1 MSRTVDD
8 RVVEMRFD
16 NSNFEKNVATS
27 MSTLDKLKQKLNLS
41 GASKGLDSVNNAA
54 KNVSFKGMENGLDTV
69 HAKFSALQIIGT
81 TALANIT
88 NSAVNAGKKIVNALT
103 FEPVTTGF
111 QEYETQLNAVQT
123 ILSNTREEGTNVA
136 QVNAALDEL
145 NTYADKTIYNF
156 TEMTR
161 NIGTFTAAGV
171 KMWDSVDAIKGIAN
185 LAAVSGSTSQQ
196 ASTAMYQLSQAL
208 AAGKVNLM
216 DWNSVVNAG
225 MGGKVFQDALIR
237 TSELL
242 GTGAEEA
249 IATAGTFRESLTKSG
264 WLTTEVLTETL
275 KQLAGAYSEADLIA
289 QGYTK
294 SQAEEIMALAKD
306 AEDAATKVKTFTQL
320 WDVLKEA
327 AQSGWAVTWREI
339 FGDFEEARTFW
350 TDVSNVLTDII
361 GKFNDFRN
369 NIISSAMGKKFTEL
383 SKSFSEVVAPVQ
395 KAVKPV
401 QEVAKSL
408 ENLDEIAN
416 RVMKG
421 EFGNGQERFDALA
434 KSGYNYCKVQN
445 KVNETLECSF
455 RYTKEQIE
463 AQDKLIGKQKET
475 IKVNKENSKSV
486 SEVSDDTKKMLLDMA
501 DLGDK
506 LESSGK
512 YTKSQIEAFNEL
524 KTAASDLGIPIKD
537 LIENINDLT
546 GRFFLLNGIKNIG
559 RAISETFK
567 AIGEGFKL
575 AFGEFDTE
583 GAINSIFNSL
593 MSFSRVTGALIPT
606 KEESEKLSKV
616 FGGLFAILDVVTTII
631 GGSFKVA
638 LTVAQKVLSAFG
650 VGALD
655 VLAVLGDLII
665 KFRNWVK
672 DGNVV
677 SKAINGLID
686 KLPDAVEKIKEWI
699 DAFKETEA
707 FTKFADAVEK
717 IKEALD
723 DLFDGKISPMDFAK
737 DLGTALGNALRNIP
751 SVMSEI
757 ASDVVA
763 GFKNGIKEGLSTGII
778 GDIIDFCTSFLGAFA
793 EALGVH
799 SPSWKTHDIAVDTI
813 QGFINGIKEMIGKAI
828 DVVKDFGAKV
838 ISFFK
843 GLDWGEIYAGGML
856 LAIVLL
862 IKKIAD
868 AFDGLVGILSGL
880 EGVFEGVEKVL
891 KGFGK
896 VLNGIAWDFKAKAIM
911 KFAISLG
918 ILTACLYVLA
928 GISVGD
934 LAKAVITIGVL
945 SGILIGLAV
954 AMDKLNDASVKWNKG
969 VQIEGLK
976 SGLMQIGIAL
986 LLMAGVVKIVGD
998 MDTSSA
1004 IRGFTGLVGMSAV
1017 MLGFVGTLGIIAN
1030 YAGDVSSFTKMLTK
1044 ISISM
1049 LLMIAVTKLAGKLS
1063 ESEMLKGAAF
1073 ATAFLIFVKCL
1084 GKVAESANKDC
1095 KSLGKMI
1102 TSITGA
1108 MLGLV
1113 IICALVGQL
1122 SVSSMVKGAAFAAG
1136 FVIFIKYLIKA
1147 VGIGS
1152 NQKIAKITGL
1162 MVGITIAMSTFVM
1175 MCVLMEGLSLKALAK
1190 GTAFVAS
1197 FIVIIKLL
1205 VKACT
1210 ISSQEQMVKVAGTL
1224 MALSV
1229 AIAIMA
1235 SSAVLLSFIRL
1246 ENLAKGIAAVGALTA
1261 MMTLMVKG
1269 LKGAQNAKGAIMMM
1283 AITIG
1288 VMAASVAALGLMD
1301 PKKVATGTIA
1311 VSALMGMF
1319 SILIRSLRGVKS
1331 VKIGPLITMTLVI
1344 GMLAI
1349 LVGMLRNLDP
1359 ASAIGSVTA
1368 ISVLMLAMAATL
1380 KIIDS
1385 LNMNLTDSL
1394 KGVLALTSLIV
1405 PLMSFVLVLQHMNG
1419 IENAMDKIKSISL
1432 LMFAMTGILGATT
1445 LIAGLAIYTAGGASI
1460 VAGIAALTAMVIP
1473 MMAFIWALQ
1482 QMNGIEDASSKINS
1496 IVKMMGSMT
1505 LLLAALTVIGFG
1517 GASAIVG
1524 IGSLVVLFG
1533 ALGGMAVAIG
1543 ALMDT
1548 FPSIQKFLDTGLPVL
1563 EQLAGSIGSM
1573 IGNFVGGIGEGIS
1586 NSLVPIGNNI
1596 ADFMASLAVASDN
1609 ASGIDG
1615 SAFDGVKDLVSVMG
1629 DVALMTVGSTF
1640 SDIFTLGGTSIEK
1653 FEKDGVALFDAI
1665 KSISEASNGVK
1676 IDEDAFDTV
1685 IKVTKS
1691 LSELQESLD
1700 PIGGVISWF
1709 TGKNDLATFGKNIGS
1724 FIESMQTALSS
1735 IGNINF
1741 NEDALDAIISTT
1753 KKLSKLQGNLEP
1765 IGGVISWFT
1774 GRDDLATF
1782 GVNVG
1787 EFINSM
1793 KIALTNLTGVT
1804 VNDEALSAII
1814 SATKKL
1820 SKLQDN
1826 LEPIGGVITWF
1837 TGRSDLAT
1845 FGTNVGEF
1853 IISMKGA
1860 LAILDGTSL
1869 NEESLSAIISAA
1881 KKLAKLE
1888 GSLEPMGGVVDWFT
1902 GRDDLGTFG
1911 EHIAKF
1917 AEAMGKLKTGMGE
1930 NGISEEVVS
1939 SISNAGNAIIA
1950 LQKALPEEGWFDGKM
1965 NLTQFSSYIDDLGTA
1980 MSNFGAKASS
1990 INGEAVTSVISSATR
2005 IKNLIA
2011 SLVGID
2017 VSGVVAFTGVG
2028 TGGFGADGAVYKI
2041 AQAMEAFN
2049 NKVSGLD
2056 TAVVTTSVNSAMQL
2070 KTLIANLS
2078 GLDPAGIE
2086 NFKPDKIGKSMMSY
2100 SNQVSGIDTAA
2111 LTASISSANRL
2122 KTLIIGLSGID
2133 STGVSNFKIV
2143 PLGTA
2148 IRGYSDQVT
2157 GIDTGS
2163 VASSISAAN
2172 MVRAFIVTLSDF
2184 DSNGVSEFKIA
2195 LSELSTVNINSVV
2208 AAFTG
2213 ASGRLNTAG
2222 ARMIT
2227 GLTTG
2232 MRSKLSTVTSTVTSI
2247 LTNINNTINGK
2258 MATFQQSGANLIAR
2272 LANGITSRRYSVT
2285 SSISSMLSS
2294 ATATIRGY
2302 YNSFYSAGYYVSSGL
2317 AYGISSN
2324 VGAARAAAQ
2333 QLANAAEVA
2342 VRAKLK
2348 INSPSK
2354 VFREIGSGI
2363 PEGLVQGMQMFG
2375 GQIKNAASTMANTAI
2390 NSTNKAMS
2398 SLYNV
2403 VTSDLDAQPT
2413 IRPVYDLSELRA
2425 GAGTI
2430 NGLLSNSQSI
2440 DLKTNLSAISA
2451 SMSMRNQNGSNADI
2465 VSAIDKLRSDI
2476 SNMDRST
2483 YNINGVTYDDG
2494 SNIASAVSDIIRF
2507 ARLERRS

>member
-54 KNVSFKGMENGLDTV
+54 KNVSFKGMENGIDTV
-69 HAKFSALQIIGT
+69 HAKFSALQVIGT

-136 QVNAALDEL
+136 QVNEALDEL
-145 NTYADKTIYNF
+145 NLYADKTIYNF

-294 SQAEEIMALAKD
+294 SQAKEIMSLAKD

-350 TDVSNVLTDII
+350 TDVSVVLTDII

-395 KAVKPV
+395 KVTK
-401 QEVAKSL
+401 EVTKVTESL
-408 ENLDEIAN
+408 ENFDDIVK
-416 RVMKG
+416 RVING

-463 AQDKLIGKQKET
+463 AQDKLIGKQKEST
-475 IKVNKENSKSV
+475 KVTKETSKSV
-486 SEVSDDTKKMLLDMA
+486 SKVTDDTKKMLLDMA
-501 DLGDK
+501 ELGDK

-512 YTKSQIEAFNEL
+512 YTKSQIDAFNEL
-524 KTAASDLGIPIKD
+524 KNAASDLGVPIKD

-559 RAISETFK
+559 RAIGETFK

-575 AFGEFDTE
+575 VFGEFDTE
-583 GAINSIFNSL
+583 GAVNNIFNSL
-593 MSFSRVTGALIPT
+593 MSFSRVTAALIPT
-606 KEESEKLSKV
+606 KEEAEKLSKV

-631 GGSFKVA
+631 GGGFKVA
-638 LTVAQKVLSAFG
+638 LTVAQKILSAFG
-650 VGALD
+650 MGALD
-655 VLAVLGDLII
+655 VLAVIGDLII
-665 KFRNWVK
+665 KFRDWVK
-672 DGNVV
+672 NGNII

-686 KLPDAVEKIKEWI
+686 KLPDAVAQIKEWI

-717 IKEALD
+717 IKETLE
-723 DLFDGKISPMDFAK
+723 DLFDGKISPTDFAK

-757 ASDVVA
+757 ASDVVQ

-828 DVVKDFGAKV
+828 DVVKEFGSKV

-843 GLDWGEIYAGGML
+843 GLDWGEIYAAGML
-856 LAIVLL
+856 IFITLI

-868 AFDGLVGILSGL
+868 AFDSLVGIVASFAGIFD
-880 EGVFEGVEKVL
+880 GV
-891 KGFGK
+891 GK
-896 VLNGIAWDFKAKAIM
+896 VLTSFSKVLDSMALDFKAKAIL

-928 GISVGD
+928 NIGVGD

-945 SGILIGLAV
+945 SGILIGLAF
-954 AMDKLNDASVKWNKG
+954 AMDKLNDATVKWNKG

-976 SGLMQIGIAL
+976 SGLMQMGIAL
-986 LLMAGVVKIVGD
+986 LLMAGVVKMVGN

-1004 IRGFTGLVGMSAV
+1004 IRGFVGLVGISAT
-1017 MLGFVGTLGIIAN
+1017 MLAFVGTLGVIAK
-1030 YAGDVSSFTKMLTK
+1030 YAGDVASFTKMLTK
-1044 ISISM
+1044 ISVSM
-1049 LLMIAVTKLAGKLS
+1049 LLMIVVTKLAGQLS
-1063 ESEMLKGAAF
+1063 VSEMLKGAAF
-1073 ATAFLIFVKCL
+1073 AAAFLVFVKGL
-1084 GKVAESANKDC
+1084 GKVAASANKDC
-1095 KSLGKMI
+1095 KSLGRMVVMI
-1102 TSITGA
+1102 TSS
-1108 MLGLV
+1108 MLSLLLV
-1113 IICALVGQL
+1113 CAIAGKL
-1122 SVSSMVKGAAFAAG
+1122 SVSSMLKGAAFSAA
-1136 FVIFIKYLIKA
+1136 FIVFIKCLIKA
-1147 VGIGS
+1147 VEIGD
-1152 NQKIAKITGL
+1152 NQKMAKITGL
-1162 MVGITIAMSTFVM
+1162 MVGISVAMSMFLMVCIM
-1175 MCVLMEGLSLKALAK
+1175 MNALQMKALAK
-1190 GTAFVAS
+1190 GIVFMSS
-1197 FIVIIKLL
+1197 FILIIKLL

-1224 MALSV
+1224 MAFSM
-1229 AIAIMA
+1229 AIAILA

-1246 ENLAKGIAAVGALTA
+1246 ENLVKGVAAVVVLSTMMAMMAKSLRGANDAKGS
-1261 MMTLMVKG
+1261 
-1269 LKGAQNAKGAIMMM
+1269 IMMM

-1288 VMAASVAALGLMD
+1288 VMAACVAALGLMD
-1301 PKKVATGTIA
+1301 PKKVAVGTLAI
-1311 VSALMGMF
+1311 SALIGMY
-1319 SILIRSLRGVKS
+1319 SILVRGLRGANS
-1331 VKIGPLITMTLVI
+1331 IKIGPLITMTVVI
-1344 GMLAI
+1344 GVLAM
-1349 LVGMLRNLDP
+1349 LVGMLRNIDP
-1359 ASAIGSVTA
+1359 ISAIGSVTA
-1368 ISVLMLAMAATL
+1368 ISILLLAMTGAL
-1380 KIIDS
+1380 KIMS
-1385 LNMNLTDSL
+1385 SMNTTLADSL
-1394 KGVLALTSLIV
+1394 KGVVALTSLIV
-1405 PLMSFVLVLQHMNG
+1405 PMMAFVMVLQQMNG

-1432 LMFAMTGILGATT
+1432 LMAAMAGILGATT

-1460 VAGIAALTAMVIP
+1460 VAGIAALTAMVVP
-1473 MMAFIWALQ
+1473 MMTFVWALH
-1482 QMNGIEDASSKINS
+1482 QMNGIEDASSKINA
-1496 IVKMMGSMT
+1496 IVTMMSTMT
-1505 LLLAALTVIGFG
+1505 LLLAALTVIGFAG
-1517 GASAIVG
+1517 GSAIVG
-1524 IGSLVVLFG
+1524 IGSLVVLFA

-1548 FPSIQKFLDTGLPVL
+1548 FPNIQKFLDTGLPVL

-1596 ADFMASLAVASDN
+1596 ADFMATLAVASDN

-1615 SAFDGVKDLVSVMG
+1615 SAFDGVKDLVVVMG
-1629 DVALMTVGSTF
+1629 EIALLTVGSTL

-1653 FEKDGVALFDAI
+1653 FEKDGVALFNAI
-1665 KSISEASNGVK
+1665 KSISEASDGAE
-1676 IDEDAFDTV
+1676 IDEKAFDTV

-1700 PIGGVISWF
+1700 PIGGVVSWF
-1709 TGKNDLATFGKNIGS
+1709 TGRNDLATFGQNIGS
-1724 FIESMQTALSS
+1724 FIESMKTALNNL
-1735 IGNINF
+1735 GNVSF
-1741 NEDALDAIISTT
+1741 NEDALDAIVSTT

-1782 GVNVG
+1782 GVNIG
-1787 EFINSM
+1787 EFITSM
-1793 KIALTNLTGVT
+1793 KNALSNLTGVT
-1804 VNDEALSAII
+1804 VNEEALSAII

-1820 SKLQDN
+1820 SKLQGN
-1826 LEPIGGVITWF
+1826 LEPIGGVVDWF
-1837 TGRSDLAT
+1837 TGRDDLAT
-1845 FGTNVGEF
+1845 FGVSVGAF
-1853 IISMKGA
+1853 ITSMKSA
-1860 LAILDGTSL
+1860 LATLDGTTL
-1869 NEESLSAIISAA
+1869 NEDALSAIISAA
-1881 KKLAKLE
+1881 KKLAKLQD
-1888 GSLEPMGGVVDWFT
+1888 SLEPMGGVVDWFT
-1902 GRDDLGTFG
+1902 GRSDLGKFG
-1911 EHIAKF
+1911 ENIGKF
-1917 AEAMGKLKTGMGE
+1917 AEAMGKLRTGMGE
-1930 NGISEEVVS
+1930 NGISNEVVS
-1939 SISNAGNAIIA
+1939 SITNAGNAIIA
-1950 LQKALPEEGWFDGKM
+1950 LQNALPEEGWFDGKM
-1965 NLTQFSSYIDDLGTA
+1965 NLTQFSSYIEDLGTA
-1980 MSNFGAKASS
+1980 MSNFGAKAGT

-2041 AQAMEAFN
+2041 AQAMAAFN

-2070 KTLIANLS
+2070 KTLIANLG

-2086 NFKPDKIGKSMMSY
+2086 NFKPDKIAKSMMSY
-2100 SNQVSGIDTAA
+2100 SNQVSGIDAAA

-2148 IRGYSDQVT
+2148 IRGYSDTVT

-2172 MVRAFIVTLSDF
+2172 MVKSFIITLGDF

-2195 LSELSTVNINSVV
+2195 LDELSTVNINSVV
-2208 AAFTG
+2208 SAFTG
-2213 ASGRLNTAG
+2213 ASGKLNTAG
-2222 ARMIT
+2222 ASMIT

-2232 MRSKLSTVTSTVTSI
+2232 MRSKLSVVTSTVTTI
-2247 LTNINNTINGK
+2247 LTNINNTITGK
-2258 MATFQQSGANLIAR
+2258 MATFQQAGANLIAH

-2324 VGAARAAAQ
+2324 IASARAAAQ
-2333 QLANAAEVA
+2333 QLADAAEVA

-2375 GQIKNAASTMANTAI
+2375 GQIKSAASSMANTAVS
-2390 NSTNKAMS
+2390 STNRAMS

-2430 NGLLSNSQSI
+2430 NGLLSSSQSI
-2440 DLKTNLSAISA
+2440 DLKTNLSAINA
-2451 SMSMRNQNGSNADI
+2451 SMSLRNQNGTNADV